1 MAMTKREKQAKK
13 YIDPYRKE
21 AVGDA
26 LKLRQQ
32 QAQDTR
38 KTYDNAIFETG
49 RAYED
54 DYRENAVQKAINER
68 QVAESMANMGLSDS
82 GLNRTQATAVQ
93 LSYGNNKATIDR
105 AKRQAQDSLELEKT
119 GKLSTI
125 RQNWLADKASIN
137 QTYDKYEAD
146 YAASL
151 EDADAKRYAAQV
163 EANSKIAEALAKSS
177 YIIPND
183 GATLSR
189 NMQGTLA
196 DNNVT
201 ILAQKNDDGEITG
214 YKYIDNNSGKSTVV
228 SAGVNPYTGEDNYSK
243 YKAVATTP
251 DDFFENGYQPKKVYV
266 DGTNY
271 GYVSYSGVNGE
282 INGNEQRVHKTN
294 DGSYWMWDRNNNSYV
309 KFRSEHYYVDKNGIP
324 LYTQDWD
331 AKSWEQFLDGIYK
344 EQGAAAAATEG
355 QSWINYGWI
364 PEEAKPS
371 IQAKVDSLL
380 LKSKL

>member
-68 QVAESMANMGLSDS
+68 QVAESMANMGLTDS

-93 LSYGNNKATIDR
+93 LSYGNNKAAIDR
-105 AKRQAQDSLELEKT
+105 AKRKAQDSLELEKT

-196 DNNVT
+196 GNNVT

-214 YKYIDNNSGKSTVV
+214 YKYVDNNSGKSTVV
-228 SAGVNPYTGEDNYSK
+228 SAGVNPYTGEDNYEK
-243 YKAVATTP
+243 YKKIVKTR

-294 DGSYWMWDRNNNSYV
+294 DGSYWIWDRNNNSYV
-309 KFRSEHYYVDKNGIP
+309 KFETHHKH
-324 LYTQDWD
+324 
-331 AKSWEQFLDGIYK
+331 LDGQGNPWVSNDWSDK
-344 EQGAAAAATEG
+344 E
-355 QSWINYGWI
+355 WIQYFNEKKNADGEKIAYDMYEECIKYGWI
-364 PEEAKPS
+364 PDAFKKAILEKCS
-371 IQAKVDSLL
+371 FLSGR
-380 LKSKL
+380 